1 MKKVHDKPC
10 RICNKSF
17 DNASDRI
24 AHEKICRRQIRTTPT
39 EEEPPEFIPTRSVL
53 NGLFSEYDLAAD
65 SSPDYSIALQNSL
78 GSVGRLLKQLVG
90 QHKSFKYYMEF
101 EAVMKR
107 VLTGFEDE
115 FSFW

>member
-1 MKKVHDKPC
+1 MKTKHDKPC
-10 RICNKSF
+10 RICKETF
-17 DNASDRI
+17 VNASDRI
-24 AHEKICRRQIRTTPT
+24 AHEKICRRQMRTT
-39 EEEPPEFIPTRSVL
+39 EEGPPEFIPTRSAL
-53 NGLFSEYDLAAD
+53 NGLFSEYNLAAD

-90 QHKSFKYYMEF
+90 QHRSFKYYMEF